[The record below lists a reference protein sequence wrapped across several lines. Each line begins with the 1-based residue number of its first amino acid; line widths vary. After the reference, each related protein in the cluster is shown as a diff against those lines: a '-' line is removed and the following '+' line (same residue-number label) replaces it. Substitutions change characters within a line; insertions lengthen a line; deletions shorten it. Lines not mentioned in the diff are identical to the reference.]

1 MDELFLR
8 RTSVPFPPSEVLR
21 LPNTR
26 PAWQSTESGHGMVIF
41 SSAWTPATLKK
52 GGVRSAPTDRPRPRA
67 RYRPGCFARL
77 HSRCCGPVS
86 MAPGRRCRGPIGYR
100 DLETLA
106 CATPHWVGMRVS
118 FWDLTTWSWLMASA
132 HGAGLMVVPVLLG
145 GKSVFCGA
153 VPSSAK
159 SLLSFHPL
167 IVASAVGVHTISHLV
182 IAGVVAWIV
191 YDFIGWRCCV
201 AHGSILI

>member
-1 MDELFLR
+1 
-8 RTSVPFPPSEVLR
+8 
-21 LPNTR
+21 
-26 PAWQSTESGHGMVIF
+26 
-41 SSAWTPATLKK
+41 
-52 GGVRSAPTDRPRPRA
+52 
-67 RYRPGCFARL
+67 
-77 HSRCCGPVS
+77 
-86 MAPGRRCRGPIGYR
+86 
-100 DLETLA
+100 
-106 CATPHWVGMRVS
+106 MRVS

-182 IAGVVAWIV
+182 IAGVVAGSFTILL
-191 YDFIGWRCCV
+191 GWRCCV
-201 AHGSILI
+201 NGPGGQRHSVETHFYCRLSITFE